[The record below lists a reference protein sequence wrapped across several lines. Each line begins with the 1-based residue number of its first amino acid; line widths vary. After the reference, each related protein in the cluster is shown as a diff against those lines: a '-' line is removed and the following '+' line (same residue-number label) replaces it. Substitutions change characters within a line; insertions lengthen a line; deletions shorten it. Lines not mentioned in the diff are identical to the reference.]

1 MFFVRIFFFFKVLR
15 AILLVHLM
23 VEVMHQCV
31 LSCPGLLD
39 SFKLKIEKYNFFKLP
54 APLRGR
60 YTWATGHQLIC
71 FLLRRI
77 GWGVLLKEGGSGK
90 GGGGTWFSRPLGK
103 QPGGW
108 QIPPPLCLGQ

>member
-1 MFFVRIFFFFKVLR
+1 MQSWFDLVFKFIVHHSLLVCFLSEKKKKKNVLH
-15 AILLVHLM
+15 AILLVDLM

-39 SFKLKIEKYNFFKLP
+39 SFKLKVRKYNFFKLP

-60 YTWATGHQLIC
+60 YTRATGHRLIC

-77 GWGVLLKEGGSGK
+77 GWGAVSYTHLTLPTSVAV
-90 GGGGTWFSRPLGK
+90 
-103 QPGGW
+103 
-108 QIPPPLCLGQ
+108 

>member
-1 MFFVRIFFFFKVLR
+1 MQSWFDLVSKFIVHHILLVCFLSEKKKKVLR
-15 AILLVHLM
+15 AILLVDLM

-39 SFKLKIEKYNFFKLP
+39 SFKLKIEKYNCFKLP

-60 YTWATGHQLIC
+60 YTPATGHQLIC

-77 GWGVLLKEGGSGK
+77 GWCVLLKEGGSGK
-90 GGGGTWFSRPLGK
+90 GGGGHGS
-103 QPGGW
+103 PG
-108 QIPPPLCLGQ
+108 L

>member
-1 MFFVRIFFFFKVLR
+1 MLH
-15 AILLVHLM
+15 AILLVDLM

-39 SFKLKIEKYNFFKLP
+39 SFKLKVRKYNFFKLP

-60 YTWATGHQLIC
+60 YTRATGHRLIC

-77 GWGVLLKEGGSGK
+77 GWGVLMKEEGS
-90 GGGGTWFSRPLGK
+90 GGGGGGGAWFSRPLGK

-108 QIPPPLCLGQ
+108 RIPPPLCLGQ